1 MDAVREE
8 KKKLPVPLS
17 FFLFAVS
24 IPVKEPVGKE
34 WWGRP
39 PFSRDQLAFF
49 VPPFLFLFGG
59 VKTKEGIVR
68 KRKKHFKNENS

>member
-49 VPPFLFLFGG
+49 VSPFFYFY
-59 VKTKEGIVR
+59 
-68 KRKKHFKNENS
+68 SAA